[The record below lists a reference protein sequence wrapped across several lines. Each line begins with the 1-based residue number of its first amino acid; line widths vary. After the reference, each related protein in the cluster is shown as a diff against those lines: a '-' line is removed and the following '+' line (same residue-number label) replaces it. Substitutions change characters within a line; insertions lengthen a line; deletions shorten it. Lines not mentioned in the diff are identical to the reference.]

1 MLAGNL
7 PPIPSS
13 ANCTLFCR
21 LGDDG
26 KLPPR
31 RGALLLSATE
41 GADTAEGA
49 GDAGNGNGAADAGAA
64 TSNSPNAADAAND
77 ADDDG
82 CTLLE
87 RGCGDMFDS
96 GRILATSLP
105 TWLPGPGRAPG
116 GSSSLRPRPGDVT
129 GVVRKNDE
137 KFAGIDQRRIPK

>member
-64 TSNSPNAADAAND
+64 TSNSPNDDDAANAADADAAND
-77 ADDDG
+77 ADDG

-96 GRILATSLP
+96 
-105 TWLPGPGRAPG
+105 
-116 GSSSLRPRPGDVT
+116 
-129 GVVRKNDE
+129 
-137 KFAGIDQRRIPK
+137 

>member
-105 TWLPGPGRAPG
+105 TWLPGPGPPPG
-116 GSSSLRPRPGDVT
+116 GEFEFAAAAGGCEKKRRKIRGDRPKTYPQ
-129 GVVRKNDE
+129 
-137 KFAGIDQRRIPK
+137 IS

>member
-41 GADTAEGA
+41 GA

-64 TSNSPNAADAAND
+64 TSNSPNDADAAN
-77 ADDDG
+77 AADG

-96 GRILATSLP
+96 
-105 TWLPGPGRAPG
+105 
-116 GSSSLRPRPGDVT
+116 
-129 GVVRKNDE
+129 
-137 KFAGIDQRRIPK
+137 

>member
-1 MLAGNL
+1 M

-13 ANCTLFCR
+13 ANCTLLCR

-31 RGALLLSATE
+31 RGALLLSAT
-41 GADTAEGA
+41 EGA

-77 ADDDG
+77 ADDG

-96 GRILATSLP
+96 
-105 TWLPGPGRAPG
+105 
-116 GSSSLRPRPGDVT
+116 
-129 GVVRKNDE
+129 
-137 KFAGIDQRRIPK
+137 

>member
-105 TWLPGPGRAPG
+105 TWLPGPGPLG
-116 GSSSLRPRPGDVT
+116 G
-129 GVVRKNDE
+129 VRVC
-137 KFAGIDQRRIPK
+137 GRGRGL